1 MQTSQEGIQ
10 IVTAGRPEHR
20 TFERLDAEHLRSAID
35 ALAKHVDVVF
45 VDGPPAVVAGEA
57 MGMADQVDATVL
69 VVRAYSEQR
78 GLVARLSRQLR
89 EQPSAFLGVVLNRP
103 RNTAGGYFKR
113 NYEAIA
119 SYANEKD

>member
-1 MQTSQEGIQ
+1 VVVDELLK
-10 IVTAGRPEHR
+10 P
-20 TFERLDAEHLRSAID
+20 
-35 ALAKHVDVVF
+35 VDVVL

-57 MGMADQVDATVL
+57 MGMADQVDATLL

-78 GLVARLSRQLR
+78 GLVARLARQLR
-89 EQPSAFLGVVLNRP
+89 EQPSTFLGVVLNRP

-119 SYANEKD
+119 SYASDKD